1 MTDLQDAMTGA
12 DPLQCWEPA
21 ESQPE
26 PMECGEPD
34 PGWGEPDPG
43 FGGHALPDLDI
54 DVELDWDHNGGW
66 GDLDL

>member
-34 PGWGEPDPG
+34 PGWGEPDAG
-43 FGGHALPDLDI
+43 HGGHGHLELDI
-54 DVELDWDHNGGW
+54 ELEWDHGGDW